1 MTLPPRA
8 GRVAGGLILIL
19 ACLLLAVY
27 FPEITYT
34 SRTLARLHDFAH
46 LPLFCFV
53 GLIMAAIWPGGLFVQ
68 NRLRPLPAL
77 RLWLAAL
84 LAGILVELLQA
95 RQGRIPE
102 MMDIVTDG
110 AGAAIALLLAVG
122 LRGKRWRWS
131 LPPALAIVLA
141 FATPAVL
148 SAWDEELAKRQFP
161 LLADLETRLQ
171 TDRFGPSHS
180 RLRRITDPDS
190 PDNHLLE
197 VRFLPDMFPRFKLR
211 DLPRDWSEFS
221 AFTFTCI
228 NPEPEPFFLIVRV
241 DDIHHDNRPADR
253 YTLRINLA
261 PGRHVIEVPLAAVAV
276 APDTRP
282 MDMTAIAQVTLYGY
296 KLEEP
301 RVLQFDDFRL
311 VP

>member
-1 MTLPPRA
+1 M
-8 GRVAGGLILIL
+8 LIL

-27 FPEITYT
+27 FPEVTYH

-46 LPLFCFV
+46 LPLFCMV
-53 GLIMAAIWPGGLFVQ
+53 ALIMVAIWPGNLFAQ

-110 AGAAIALLLAVG
+110 AGAAIALLLATG
-122 LRGKRWRWS
+122 HRGGHWRWM
-131 LPPALAIVLA
+131 LPPVLIVVLV
-141 FATPAVL
+141 FATPVLL
-148 SAWDEELAKRQFP
+148 SAWDEELARRQFP
-161 LLADLETRLQ
+161 LLADFETRLQ

-180 RLRRITDPDS
+180 RLRRIIDPES
-190 PDNHLLE
+190 PTNHLLE
-197 VRFLPDMFPRFKLR
+197 VRFLPGMFPRFKLR
-211 DLPRDWSEFS
+211 DLPRDWSQFS

-228 NPEPEPFFLIVRV
+228 NPESEPFFLIFRV

-253 YTLRINLA
+253 YTLRVNLA
-261 PGRHVIEVPLAAVAV
+261 PGRHVIEVPLAAVAS

-282 MDMTAIAQVTLYGY
+282 MDMTAIAGVILYGY
-296 KLEEP
+296 KLEKP
-301 RVLQFDDFRL
+301 RVLLFDDFRL

>member
-1 MTLPPRA
+1 MIAVSRA
-8 GRVAGGLILIL
+8 GRVAGGLVLIL
-19 ACLLLAVY
+19 ACLLPAIYV
-27 FPEITYT
+27 PEISYS

-46 LPLFCFV
+46 LPLFCV
-53 GLIMAAIWPGGLFVQ
+53 VALIMVAIWPGGLFVQ
-68 NRLRPLPAL
+68 NRLRSLPAM

-95 RQGRIPE
+95 RQGRFPE

-110 AGAAIALLLAVG
+110 AGAAIALLLVVG
-122 LRGKRWRWS
+122 QRGNRWRWT
-131 LPPALAIVLA
+131 LPPALAMALV
-141 FATPAVL
+141 FATPVFL
-148 SAWDEELAKRQFP
+148 SAWDEALAKRQFP

-171 TDRFGPSHS
+171 VDRFGPSHS
-180 RLRRITDPDS
+180 RLRRITDPES
-190 PDNHLLE
+190 PANHLLQ
-197 VRFLPDMFPRFKLR
+197 VRFLPDMFPRFKLE

-228 NPEPEPFFLIVRV
+228 NPEPEPFLLIIRV

-253 YTLRINLA
+253 YTLRLELA
-261 PGRHVIEVPLAAVAV
+261 PGRHVIEVPLAAVAT

-282 MDMTAIAQVTLYGY
+282 MDMTAIAAVIFYGY
-296 KLEEP
+296 KLEKP
-301 RVLQFDDFRL
+301 RVLLFDDFRL